1 MKKISKY
8 ILILFTILL
17 IIPNSVQAKEKIKIY
32 LFWGDGCPHCEAE
45 QQYLKDLQKDYPN
58 IEIEKYEVWNHPENS
73 QLLDE
78 IAAKMN
84 KKAQGVPVTI
94 IGTSMIN
101 GFAEATEKQIER
113 ALAYYQENEY
123 QDVVKQIKEGTYSE
137 DALSTIEDNF
147 TKEEEQT
154 DQENTIELPI
164 FNKVNLKNIDFFTA
178 TATLGFFDSF
188 SLLPLGV
195 ILLLVLLCLKSKK
208 KYVVT
213 IISFLSYTFLWLLF
227 QSQNITISPTILL
240 LLKIIVVV
248 VAILAFVR
256 NWINRTITATEKN
269 IYLLIII
276 VGSALLIPSKYL
288 MNFQQVMEF
297 HHIEGVGLLGNYF
310 VYGIFYS
317 FLYLILGYIL
327 LKIGDKYFITKSKT
341 KL

>member
-45 QQYLKDLQKDYPN
+45 QQYLKNLQKDYPN

-78 IAAKMN
+78 IATKMN
-84 KKAQGVPVTI
+84 KKALGVPVTI

-113 ALAYYQENEY
+113 ALTYYQEHEY
-123 QDVVKQIKEGTYSE
+123 QDVVRQIKEGTYSE
-137 DALSTIEDNF
+137 EALPAIEDEF
-147 TKEEEQT
+147 TKEEEKT
-154 DQENTIELPI
+154 DKDNTIELPI
-164 FNKVNLKNIDFFTA
+164 LNKVNLKNMDFLTA
-178 TATLGFFDSF
+178 VSTLGFFDSL

-195 ILLLVLLCLKSKK
+195 MLLLVLLCLKDKK
-208 KYVVT
+208 KYLLT

-227 QSQNITISPTILL
+227 QSQNFTISPTILL
-240 LLKIIVVV
+240 PLKIITVVV
-248 VAILAFVR
+248 TILALVR
-256 NWINRTITATEKN
+256 NWTNRTIPAPEKS
-269 IYLLIII
+269 IYLLTII
-276 VGSALLIPSKYL
+276 VGSAILIPSKYL
-288 MNFQQVMEF
+288 ISFQQVMEF
-297 HHIEGVGLLGNYF
+297 HHIEGIGLLGNYF
-310 VYGIFYS
+310 VYGLFYS

-327 LKIGDKYFITKSKT
+327 LKIGDKYFIIKSKT